1 MIDNIDIQILQLIQ
15 INGRSTASDIAK
27 YVNLSVPAVGERIKK
42 LTDKGIIEKFVAILN
57 HKKSG
62 LDLSAYIFIVS
73 ERTTT
78 KTHQGLIKGD

>member
-57 HKKSG
+57 HKN
-62 LDLSAYIFIVS
+62 LSETVVLLMF
-73 ERTTT
+73 
-78 KTHQGLIKGD
+78 